1 MIETTRASERLHA
14 IVDAVGTVIIG
25 KEPMVRLVVLSLISG
40 GHVLIEDIPGVGK
53 TGLVSALSRAVSC
66 RFKRIQFTP
75 DIMPSDITG
84 FSIYN
89 QKTGEFEFRPGA
101 AMSNFVL
108 ADEINRASA
117 KAQAS
122 LLEVMEE
129 KQVTIDSET
138 HILEE
143 PFMVLA
149 TQNPLDNLGTY
160 PLPEAQIDRFQIKI
174 SLGYPCFEEEVR
186 IMAMTDKIKAEV
198 PPVASGAD
206 IVEFKKAAEAVRVDE
221 SVSQYIAEIVT
232 ATRKHPS
239 VTLGASPRGSIAL
252 YRMGQAFALFEGRDF
267 VLPDDIKYLAP
278 YVLAH
283 RLILGAEAKLDKIPA
298 ADIVREI
305 LDTVAIPPLGDS
317 PRKAERPK
325 AHT

>member
-1 MIETTRASERLHA
+1 MSTGENFQIYSQQLHEIVSA
-14 IVDAVGTVIIG
+14 IGKAIIG
-25 KEPMVRLVVLSLISG
+25 KGDMVKLVVLSLVSG
-40 GHVLIEDIPGVGK
+40 GHVLIEDVPGVGK

-66 RFKRIQFTP
+66 QFKRIQFTP

-84 FSIYN
+84 FSVYN

-101 AMSNFVL
+101 AMSNFIL

-138 HILEE
+138 HILDE

-174 SLGYPCFEEEVR
+174 SLGYPHFDEELR
-186 IMAMTDKIKAEV
+186 IMAMTDEEKADV
-198 PPVASGAD
+198 PIAATGDD
-206 IVEFKKAAEAVRVDE
+206 IIAIRKAAGRVHTDD
-221 SVSQYIAEIVT
+221 SIRRYIGDIVT
-232 ATRKHPS
+232 ATRNHKS
-239 VTLGASPRGSIAL
+239 AVLGASPRGSIAL
-252 YRMGQAFALFEGRDF
+252 YRMSRAMALYEGRDY
-267 VLPDDIKYLAP
+267 VLPDDVKHLAP
-278 YVLAH
+278 SVLSH
-283 RLILGAEAKLDKIPA
+283 RLILTPEAKIDKVQPVSIINGILEKTPA
-298 ADIVREI
+298 
-305 LDTVAIPPLGDS
+305 PPY
-317 PRKAERPK
+317 
-325 AHT
+325 